1 MSCEAAYPV
10 KPLTGLR
17 TPTATALRVTARPL
31 RNGSSMGTKGGG
43 ETTDE
48 EVAMEVEERMAA
60 VEATV
65 AKLQAMVERL
75 AEEPEEETDG

>member
-1 MSCEAAYPV
+1 
-10 KPLTGLR
+10 
-17 TPTATALRVTARPL
+17 
-31 RNGSSMGTKGGG
+31 MGTKGGG